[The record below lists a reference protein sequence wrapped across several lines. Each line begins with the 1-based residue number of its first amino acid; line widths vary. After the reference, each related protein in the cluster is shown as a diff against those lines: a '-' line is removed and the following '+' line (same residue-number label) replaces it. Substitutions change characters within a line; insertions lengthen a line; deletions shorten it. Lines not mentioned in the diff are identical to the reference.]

1 MSANEQKVAVLKRL
15 REMLLRQKE
24 RFQAYLG
31 LLEQEEKSILGGDT
45 ERLLAQVELEQ
56 TIIAEIFTLKKVI
69 TPLESLYHAAYP
81 GAESTVPRLQAA
93 LEDVGRQVVQR
104 NGRNRMLLKERM
116 EELRREISTLRA
128 WPKGASPFAEVAPSL
143 VDITT

>member
-1 MSANEQKVAVLKRL
+1 MITEENKVAVLKRL

-24 RFQAYLG
+24 KFQSYLS
-31 LLEQEEKSILGGDT
+31 LLEQEESSIVGGDT
-45 ERLLAQVELEQ
+45 ERLLSQVELEK

-69 TPLESLYHAAYP
+69 APLETLYTAAYP
-81 GAESTVPRLQAA
+81 LSESTVPRLREA
-93 LEDVGRQVVQR
+93 LQDMGQELVAR
-104 NGRNRMLLKERM
+104 NGRNRALLKERM

-128 WPKGASPFAEVAPSL
+128 WPRSASPFAEVVPSL